1 MTLEELAQDK
11 VVITIHGPYRPYMTT
26 RSGPWVCILEKSGHG
41 VELKV
46 RGEGPTLEDA
56 IDAALKKWK
65 ASVSGIEEFSGPLLE
80 APKPIGDDEI
90 PF

>member
-11 VVITIHGPYRPYMTT
+11 VVITIHGPYAT
-26 RSGPWVCILEKSGHG
+26 RNGSWACNLEKSGHG
-41 VELKV
+41 VELKI
-46 RGEGPTLEDA
+46 RGEGPFLEDA

-80 APKPIGDDEI
+80 APKSVDDDEI

>member
-11 VVITIHGPYRPYMTT
+11 VEITIYGPYRPYTSSN
-26 RSGPWVCILEKSGHG
+26 RSWTCKLEKSGHD

-46 RGEGPTLEDA
+46 RGEGPSLQEA

-80 APKPIGDDEI
+80 APKSDDDEI
-90 PF
+90 QF

>member
-11 VVITIHGPYRPYMTT
+11 VEITIHGPYEPYASSNRP
-26 RSGPWVCILEKSGHG
+26 WACNLEKSGHG

-65 ASVSGIEEFSGPLLE
+65 ASISGIEEFSGPLLE
-80 APKPIGDDEI
+80 APNNKDPL
-90 PF
+90 

>member
-26 RSGPWVCILEKSGHG
+26 RSGPWACKLEKSGHD

-46 RGEGPTLEDA
+46 RGEGPSLQEA

-65 ASVSGIEEFSGPLLE
+65 ASISGIEEFSGPLLE
-80 APKPIGDDEI
+80 APNDKD